1 MIRKEM
7 AILSRNGS
15 DGNSNFRATGT
26 GIVIRTAIQAALA
39 VVFFQKIPKTNRA
52 VMPGLTR
59 PVYSWMNWKT
69 WFMPVSVDAREAAR
83 IMMMKLDMRPVVPS
97 LPEAVA
103 EMYPE
108 YVDCKCGGCALT
120 VGMTEQWLRSCRKPY
135 PMPEAQTAKSQDRL
149 IGPGDICMR
158 YKNRNPG
165 MTTRSGMII
174 SVPEDHLVGKLI

>member
-1 MIRKEM
+1 M

-83 IMMMKLDMRPVVPS
+83 IIMMKLDMRPVRTIPASESRGLKCTLNMSIVNMVDALLIMAARDEIMAAISAANTIDFLSTSAS
-97 LPEAVA
+97 LIA
-103 EMYPE
+103 
-108 YVDCKCGGCALT
+108 
-120 VGMTEQWLRSCRKPY
+120 KP
-135 PMPEAQTAKSQDRL
+135 PIPL
-149 IGPGDICMR
+149 I
-158 YKNRNPG
+158 
-165 MTTRSGMII
+165 
-174 SVPEDHLVGKLI
+174 